1 MPPPNFGP
9 GASTCKPALSRL
21 FWTDELGALTKIMT
35 ATKINDMETGVRQQ
49 PLSEEGAGRPFVE
62 GSRVQGGLDS
72 SQVEPDAVRSALFDE
87 YWALQDLKGDSNL
100 TGTQHNDGGYDSDS
114 GIDEGLYGTPSL
126 LLPLEARCSRPLNQ
140 FQIHKFP
147 SRIGTRLPL

>member
-1 MPPPNFGP
+1 
-9 GASTCKPALSRL
+9 
-21 FWTDELGALTKIMT
+21 MT
-35 ATKINDMETGVRQQ
+35 ATKIDDMETGVRQQ
-49 PLSEEGAGRPFVE
+49 PLSEEGAGRRFVE
-62 GSRVQGGLDS
+62 GSQVQGGLDS
-72 SQVEPDAVRSALFDE
+72 SHVEPDAVRSALFDE
-87 YWALQDLKGDSNL
+87 YWALQDLKGDGNL

-114 GIDEGLYGTPSL
+114 GIDEDLYGTPSL